1 MPSRAEKRA
10 RIKHHEMSQS
20 NAVIDLKR
28 DADEL
33 AAAVRA
39 LKGTAAA
46 SLAERLRTVLRDGE
60 DLPDVELV
68 FELLGR
74 LVEKERHRVE
84 EADGDR
90 WVRGMDLYCL
100 RLDCRKAKDELY
112 AEASWIRGALVE
124 LLGSKRCRQLFGL
137 AARTP
142 RGAAELAEEVERLVR
157 RLERPGLR
165 LPAPPGLRADPAS
178 WTSILKPR
186 LARLTALL
194 AEIDAAEAGSQ
205 GRAHEERRIQ
215 ASCRKTHLLVAR
227 SLEAL
232 VTLAGEERLARSL
245 RSEARR
251 RAARKGER
259 RRNAAVVAGT
269 VLKPA
274 LASIFEWLRRLF
286 GRLWSSAG
294 SLTRGISRIP
304 GFFRWQRGSKRP
316 ETPLPALARRL

>member
-1 MPSRAEKRA
+1 
-10 RIKHHEMSQS
+10 
-20 NAVIDLKR
+20 
-28 DADEL
+28 
-33 AAAVRA
+33 
-39 LKGTAAA
+39 
-46 SLAERLRTVLRDGE
+46 
-60 DLPDVELV
+60 
-68 FELLGR
+68 
-74 LVEKERHRVE
+74 
-84 EADGDR
+84 
-90 WVRGMDLYCL
+90 MDLYCL
-100 RLDCRKAKDELY
+100 RLECRKAKDELY

-124 LLGSKRCRQLFGL
+124 LYGSKRCRQLFGL

-232 VTLAGEERLARSL
+232 VTLAGEERLAESL

-251 RAARKGER
+251 RAARKGKR
-259 RRNAAVVAGT
+259 RRTVAAAPGRL
-269 VLKPA
+269 LKPA

-286 GRLWSSAG
+286 GRLRSAAG
-294 SLTRGISRIP
+294 PVGRKISESPR
-304 GFFRWQRGSKRP
+304 FFRWQRGSKRP